1 MEIANDIV
9 CGLVA
14 GAWTR
19 SIRRAITMAEGIRAG
34 TVWVNTYRA
43 VSYMS
48 PRGGFKRSGL
58 GRENGQEAIRQSLRT
73 ESGWINTSNNVPNLF
88 VLR

>member
-1 MEIANDIV
+1 METANDIV

-48 PRGGFKRSGL
+48 PLGGFKRSGL
-58 GRENGQEAIRQSLRT
+58 VRENGQEAVLQSLRT